1 MAVELSTLQ
10 KIQYITTQKIAH
22 SYKIKQKD
30 QVELL
35 LFSKIQF
42 TPMHKIA
49 PLNKIML
56 HV

>member
-1 MAVELSTLQ
+1 VELSALQ
-10 KIQYITTQKIAH
+10 KIQYTTTQKIAH

-42 TPMHKIA
+42 TLMHKTA
-49 PLNKIML
+49 LLNKIML
-56 HV
+56 HL